1 MIGWFLI
8 HTLVSLIQAII
19 ASKRLE
25 SLLVSTLNFKSL
37 WPWGGDPLG
46 IPLSLVS
53 AEGDNKLVKG
63 LSAISTIVVEE
74 VKSYEPEILNSWF
87 SCDVTV
93 AMLVYR
99 TIAKKVFWDLDSFI
113 EQNLC
118 DVLPLFYTSTWPSH
132 HVSVPPKNN
141 QFTLVEKTH

>member
-53 AEGDNKLVKG
+53 AERDKLVKG
-63 LSAISTIVVEE
+63 LSAITIIVVEE
-74 VKSYEPEILNSWF
+74 V
-87 SCDVTV
+87 T
-93 AMLVYR
+93 
-99 TIAKKVFWDLDSFI
+99 
-113 EQNLC
+113 
-118 DVLPLFYTSTWPSH
+118 
-132 HVSVPPKNN
+132 
-141 QFTLVEKTH
+141 

>member
-53 AEGDNKLVKG
+53 AERDNKLVKG
-63 LSAISTIVVEE
+63 VSAITIILVEE
-74 VKSYEPEILNSWF
+74 VTWRQEQLNHS
-87 SCDVTV
+87 
-93 AMLVYR
+93 R
-99 TIAKKVFWDLDSFI
+99 KKES
-113 EQNLC
+113 NPLC
-118 DVLPLFYTSTWPSH
+118 
-132 HVSVPPKNN
+132 
-141 QFTLVEKTH
+141 